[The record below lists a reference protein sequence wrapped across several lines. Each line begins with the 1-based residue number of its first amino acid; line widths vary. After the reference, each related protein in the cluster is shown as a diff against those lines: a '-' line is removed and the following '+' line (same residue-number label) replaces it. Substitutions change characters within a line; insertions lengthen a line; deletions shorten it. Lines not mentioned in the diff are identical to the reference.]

1 MLALVLFLQLAKGCK
16 IIHRLSN
23 IFYRLKFLQKD
34 VDSMFKNK
42 NFSILLFGRLI
53 TNFGDSIYS
62 IATLTL
68 IYTLTKSTFYSGIT
82 LFLISFTA
90 ILQIFVSP
98 IISKFNVKR
107 FLIISQLFQAI
118 ILLAITYL
126 IYINKLQITT
136 LIIFIVCISFINQIV
151 YPVQLALLPKIV
163 KQEDLVKANSLFS
176 IAYQGSDALFNSIG
190 GFIITVFGTIY
201 AFIINSITFFIN
213 SFIFIFLSNNLSKNS
228 NTIQEN
234 YFSKLSSG
242 IKIWNTPLLKPL
254 LIGIIIINFSTSS
267 LLTLLP
273 EYSETSYFYG
283 ILLSASGLGILIG
296 AFLSNSQTLKNIR
309 LSALY
314 TTFTLGIALSW
325 GALSIVNNNS
335 ITNKIVNFL
344 LFLFGWILIGILN
357 TYSQTMIQC
366 IISKDKLDVAMSTM
380 IGLSI
385 ALSPLGALLAGV
397 LSIKYSIKTIIII
410 TSLLIF
416 SIFLFWLFNKNIRNL
431 PSFSKLLEIRN

>member
-1 MLALVLFLQLAKGCK
+1 
-16 IIHRLSN
+16 
-23 IFYRLKFLQKD
+23 
-34 VDSMFKNK
+34 MFKNK

-90 ILQIFVSP
+90 ILQIFISP
-98 IISKFNVKR
+98 LISKFNVKR

-126 IYINKLQITT
+126 IYVNKLQITM

-163 KQEDLVKANSLFS
+163 KQEDLIKANSLFS
-176 IAYQGSDALFNSIG
+176 IAYQGSDAFFNSIG

-213 SFIFIFLSNNLSKNS
+213 SAIFIFLSNDLSKNTNS
-228 NTIQEN
+228 IQEN
-234 YFSKLSSG
+234 YFTKLSSG

-296 AFLSNSQTLKNIR
+296 AFLSNSQILKNIR
-309 LSALY
+309 LSTLY

-325 GALSIVNNNS
+325 GALSIVNNNF

-385 ALSPLGALLAGV
+385 AFSPLGALLAGV

-431 PSFSKLLEIRN
+431 PSFSKLLEIRD

>member
-1 MLALVLFLQLAKGCK
+1 
-16 IIHRLSN
+16 
-23 IFYRLKFLQKD
+23 
-34 VDSMFKNK
+34 MFKNK

-68 IYTLTKSTFYSGIT
+68 IYSLTKSTFYSGIT

-90 ILQIFVSP
+90 ILQIFISP
-98 IISKFNVKR
+98 IISTFNVKY
-107 FLIISQLFQAI
+107 FLIISQLLQAI
-118 ILLAITYL
+118 ILLVITYL
-126 IYINKLQITT
+126 IFINKLHITT

-151 YPVQLALLPKIV
+151 YPIQLGLLPKIV
-163 KQEDLVKANSLFS
+163 KQQELVKANSLFS
-176 IAYQGSDALFNSIG
+176 IAYQGSDSLFNSIG
-190 GFIITVFGTIY
+190 GFIITIFGTIY
-201 AFIINSITFFIN
+201 AFIINSLTFFIN
-213 SFIFIFLSNNLSKNS
+213 SILFIFLSSDLSKNTNS
-228 NTIQEN
+228 VQEN

-242 IKIWNTPLLKPL
+242 IKIWNKPLLKPL

-267 LLTLLP
+267 LLTVLP

-296 AFLSNSQTLKNIR
+296 AFLSNTQILKNIR
-309 LSALY
+309 LSILY

-325 GALSIVNNNS
+325 GTLSILNNNS
-335 ITNKIVNFL
+335 ITNRIINFS

-385 ALSPLGALLAGV
+385 AFSPLGALIAGI
-397 LSIKYSIKTIIII
+397 LSIKYNTKTIIII

-416 SIFLFWLFNKNIRNL
+416 CIFLFWLFNNNIRKL
-431 PSFSKLLEIRN
+431 PSFSNLTKEDNNL

>member
-1 MLALVLFLQLAKGCK
+1 
-16 IIHRLSN
+16 
-23 IFYRLKFLQKD
+23 
-34 VDSMFKNK
+34 MFKNK

-82 LFLISFTA
+82 LFLVSFTA
-90 ILQIFVSP
+90 ILQIFISP
-98 IISKFNVKR
+98 LISKFNVKR
-107 FLIISQLFQAI
+107 FLIVSQLFQAI
-118 ILLAITYL
+118 ILLVITYL
-126 IYINKLQITT
+126 IYVNKLQITT

-151 YPVQLALLPKIV
+151 YPIQLALLPKIV

-213 SFIFIFLSNNLSKNS
+213 SAIFIFLSNDLSKDANS
-228 NTIQEN
+228 IQEN
-234 YFSKLSSG
+234 YFTKLSSG

-296 AFLSNSQTLKNIR
+296 ASLSNSQILKNIR
-309 LSALY
+309 LSVLY
-314 TTFTLGIALSW
+314 TTFTLGIGLSW
-325 GALSIVNNNS
+325 GALSILNNNS
-335 ITNKIVNFL
+335 ITNKIINFS

-366 IISKDKLDVAMSTM
+366 IISKDKLDVAISTM

-385 ALSPLGALLAGV
+385 AFSPLGALLAGV

-416 SIFLFWLFNKNIRNL
+416 SIFLFWLFNKNIKNL
-431 PSFSKLLEIRN
+431 PSFSKLLEIRD

>member
-1 MLALVLFLQLAKGCK
+1 
-16 IIHRLSN
+16 
-23 IFYRLKFLQKD
+23 
-34 VDSMFKNK
+34 MFKNK

-68 IYTLTKSTFYSGIT
+68 IYSLTKSTFYSGIT

-90 ILQIFVSP
+90 ILQIFISP
-98 IISKFNVKR
+98 IISKFNVKY
-107 FLIISQLFQAI
+107 FLIISQLLQAI
-118 ILLAITYL
+118 ILLVITYL
-126 IYINKLQITT
+126 IFIDKLHITT

-151 YPVQLALLPKIV
+151 YPIQLGLLPKIV
-163 KQEDLVKANSLFS
+163 KQQDLVKANSLFS

-213 SFIFIFLSNNLSKNS
+213 SFIFIFLSNNLSKNT

-296 AFLSNSQTLKNIR
+296 AFLSNSQILKNIR
-309 LSALY
+309 LSVLY

-357 TYSQTMIQC
+357 TYSQKMIQC

-385 ALSPLGALLAGV
+385 AFSPLGALLAGV

-431 PSFSKLLEIRN
+431 PSFSKLLEIRD

>member
-1 MLALVLFLQLAKGCK
+1 
-16 IIHRLSN
+16 
-23 IFYRLKFLQKD
+23 
-34 VDSMFKNK
+34 MFKNK

-98 IISKFNVKR
+98 LISKFNVKR

-213 SFIFIFLSNNLSKNS
+213 SFIFIFLSNNLSKNT

-296 AFLSNSQTLKNIR
+296 AFLSNSQILKNIR
-309 LSALY
+309 LSTLY

-335 ITNKIVNFL
+335 ITNKIINFL

-385 ALSPLGALLAGV
+385 AFSPLGALLAGV

-431 PSFSKLLEIRN
+431 PSFSKLLEIRD

>member
-1 MLALVLFLQLAKGCK
+1 
-16 IIHRLSN
+16 
-23 IFYRLKFLQKD
+23 
-34 VDSMFKNK
+34 MFKNK

-98 IISKFNVKR
+98 LISKFNVKR

-136 LIIFIVCISFINQIV
+136 LIIFIVCLSFINQIV

-213 SFIFIFLSNNLSKNS
+213 TFIFIFLSNNLSKNT

-296 AFLSNSQTLKNIR
+296 AFLSNSQILKNIR
-309 LSALY
+309 LSVLY
-314 TTFTLGIALSW
+314 TTFTLGIGLSW

-335 ITNKIVNFL
+335 IPNKIINFS

-385 ALSPLGALLAGV
+385 AFSPLGALLAGV

-431 PSFSKLLEIRN
+431 PSFSKLLEIRD

>member
-1 MLALVLFLQLAKGCK
+1 MFFIVK
-16 IIHRLSN
+16 IFI
-23 IFYRLKFLQKD
+23 KD

-68 IYTLTKSTFYSGIT
+68 IYILTKSTFYSGIT
-82 LFLISFTA
+82 LFLISFTT

-98 IISKFNVKR
+98 LISKFNVKR

-118 ILLAITYL
+118 ILLVITYL
-126 IYINKLQITT
+126 IYVNKLQITT

-213 SFIFIFLSNNLSKNS
+213 SFIFIFLSNNLSKNENT

-309 LSALY
+309 LSTLY
-314 TTFTLGIALSW
+314 TIFTLGIALSW
-325 GALSIVNNNS
+325 SALSILNNNS
-335 ITNKIVNFL
+335 ITNKIINFL

-410 TSLLIF
+410 TSLLIL
-416 SIFLFWLFNKNIRNL
+416 SIFLFWLFNKNIRSL
-431 PSFSKLLEIRN
+431 PSFSKLLE

>member
-1 MLALVLFLQLAKGCK
+1 
-16 IIHRLSN
+16 
-23 IFYRLKFLQKD
+23 
-34 VDSMFKNK
+34 MFKNK

-53 TNFGDSIYS
+53 TNFGDSVYS

-90 ILQIFVSP
+90 ILQILISP
-98 IISKFNVKR
+98 IISKFDVKR
-107 FLIISQLFQAI
+107 FLIISQLLQAI
-118 ILLAITYL
+118 ILLVITYL
-126 IYINKLQITT
+126 ICVNKLQITT

-151 YPVQLALLPKIV
+151 YPIQLALLPKIV

-190 GFIITVFGTIY
+190 GFIITIFGTIY
-201 AFIINSITFFIN
+201 AFITNSITFFIN
-213 SFIFIFLSNNLSKNS
+213 SFIFIFLSNNLSKNT

-242 IKIWNTPLLKPL
+242 MKIWNTPLLKPL

-296 AFLSNSQTLKNIR
+296 AFLSNSKILKNIS
-309 LSALY
+309 LGVLY

-335 ITNKIVNFL
+335 ITNKIVNFS

-366 IISKDKLDVAMSTM
+366 VISKDKLDVAMSTM

-385 ALSPLGALLAGV
+385 AFSPLGALLAGV
-397 LSIKYSIKTIIII
+397 LSMKYSIKTIIII

-431 PSFSKLLEIRN
+431 PSFSKLLEIRD

>member
-1 MLALVLFLQLAKGCK
+1 M
-16 IIHRLSN
+16 
-23 IFYRLKFLQKD
+23 
-34 VDSMFKNK
+34 
-42 NFSILLFGRLI
+42 
-53 TNFGDSIYS
+53 
-62 IATLTL
+62 
-68 IYTLTKSTFYSGIT
+68 
-82 LFLISFTA
+82 
-90 ILQIFVSP
+90 
-98 IISKFNVKR
+98 KR

-126 IYINKLQITT
+126 IYVNKLQITM

-163 KQEDLVKANSLFS
+163 KQEDLIKANSLFS
-176 IAYQGSDALFNSIG
+176 IAYQGSDAFFNSIG

-213 SFIFIFLSNNLSKNS
+213 SAIFIFLSNDLSKNTNS
-228 NTIQEN
+228 IQEN
-234 YFSKLSSG
+234 YFTKLSSG

-283 ILLSASGLGILIG
+283 ILLSVSGLGILIG
-296 AFLSNSQTLKNIR
+296 AFLSNSQILKNIR
-309 LSALY
+309 LSVLY

-335 ITNKIVNFL
+335 ITNKIYNFL

-385 ALSPLGALLAGV
+385 AFSPLGALLAGV

-431 PSFSKLLEIRN
+431 PSFSKLLEIRD

>member
-1 MLALVLFLQLAKGCK
+1 
-16 IIHRLSN
+16 
-23 IFYRLKFLQKD
+23 
-34 VDSMFKNK
+34 MFKNK

-62 IATLTL
+62 IAILSL

-82 LFLISFTA
+82 LFLISFTS
-90 ILQIFVSP
+90 ILQIFISP
-98 IISKFNVKR
+98 IISKFDVKK
-107 FLIISQLFQAI
+107 FLIISQLLQAI
-118 ILLAITYL
+118 ILLVITYL
-126 IYINKLQITT
+126 IFIDKLHITI

-151 YPVQLALLPKIV
+151 YPIQLSLLPKIV
-163 KQEDLVKANSLFS
+163 KQQELVKANSLFS

-190 GFIITVFGTIY
+190 GFIITVFGTIF
-201 AFIINSITFFIN
+201 AFIINSLTFFIN
-213 SFIFIFLSNNLSKNS
+213 SVLFIFLSSDLSKNEK
-228 NTIQEN
+228 NITTQEN
-234 YFSKLSSG
+234 YLSKLSNG

-267 LLTLLP
+267 LLTVLP

-296 AFLSNSQTLKNIR
+296 AFLSNKKILKNIR
-309 LSALY
+309 LGTLY
-314 TTFTLGIALSW
+314 ITFAFGIAVSW
-325 GALSIVNNNS
+325 GLLSILNNNS
-335 ITNKIVNFL
+335 ITNKIINFS

-366 IISKDKLDVAMSTM
+366 IVNKDKLDVAMSTM

-385 ALSPLGALLAGV
+385 AFTPLGALIAGI
-397 LSIKYSIKTIIII
+397 LSIKYNTKTIIII

-416 SIFLFWLFNKNIRNL
+416 CVFLFWLFNNNIRKL
-431 PSFSKLLEIRN
+431 PSFSNLTKEDNNL

>member
-1 MLALVLFLQLAKGCK
+1 
-16 IIHRLSN
+16 
-23 IFYRLKFLQKD
+23 
-34 VDSMFKNK
+34 MFKNK

-53 TNFGDSIYS
+53 TNLGDSIYS

-98 IISKFNVKR
+98 LISKFNVKR

-118 ILLAITYL
+118 ILLVITYL
-126 IYINKLQITT
+126 IYVNKLQITT

-201 AFIINSITFFIN
+201 AFITNSITFFIN
-213 SFIFIFLSNNLSKNS
+213 SFIFIFLSNDLSKNT

-242 IKIWNTPLLKPL
+242 MKIWNTPLLKPL

-283 ILLSASGLGILIG
+283 ILLSVSGLGILIG
-296 AFLSNSQTLKNIR
+296 AFLSNSQILKNIR
-309 LSALY
+309 LGVLY

-385 ALSPLGALLAGV
+385 AFSPLGALFAGV
-397 LSIKYSIKTIIII
+397 LSTKYSIKTIIII

-416 SIFLFWLFNKNIRNL
+416 SIFLFWLFNNNIRKL
-431 PSFSKLLEIRN
+431 PSFSKLLEKRD

>member
-1 MLALVLFLQLAKGCK
+1 
-16 IIHRLSN
+16 
-23 IFYRLKFLQKD
+23 
-34 VDSMFKNK
+34 MFKNK

-68 IYTLTKSTFYSGIT
+68 IYSLTKSTFYSGIT

-90 ILQIFVSP
+90 ILQIFISP
-98 IISKFNVKR
+98 IISKFDVKK
-107 FLIISQLFQAI
+107 FLIISQLIQAI
-118 ILLAITYL
+118 ILLVITYL
-126 IYINKLQITT
+126 IFIDKLHITT

-151 YPVQLALLPKIV
+151 YPIQLGLLPKIV
-163 KQEDLVKANSLFS
+163 KQQELVKANSLFS

-190 GFIITVFGTIY
+190 GFIIAIFGIIY
-201 AFIINSITFFIN
+201 AFIINSLTFFIN
-213 SFIFIFLSNNLSKNS
+213 SVLFIFLSSDLSKNEK
-228 NTIQEN
+228 TITTQEN
-234 YFSKLSSG
+234 YLSKLSNG

-267 LLTLLP
+267 LLTILP

-296 AFLSNSQTLKNIR
+296 AFLSNKKILKNIR
-309 LSALY
+309 LGTLY
-314 TTFTLGIALSW
+314 ITFSFGIAVSW
-325 GALSIVNNNS
+325 GLLSILNNNS
-335 ITNKIVNFL
+335 ITNKIINFS

-366 IISKDKLDVAMSTM
+366 IVNKDKLDVAMSTM

-385 ALSPLGALLAGV
+385 AFSPLGALMAGI
-397 LSIKYSIKTIIII
+397 LSIKYNTKIIIII
-410 TSLLIF
+410 TSLLIL
-416 SIFLFWLFNKNIRNL
+416 SIFLFWLFNNNIRKL
-431 PSFSKLLEIRN
+431 PSFSNLTEKDNIL

>member
-1 MLALVLFLQLAKGCK
+1 
-16 IIHRLSN
+16 
-23 IFYRLKFLQKD
+23 
-34 VDSMFKNK
+34 MFKNK

-98 IISKFNVKR
+98 LISKFNVKR

-126 IYINKLQITT
+126 IYVNKLQITT

-190 GFIITVFGTIY
+190 GFIITVFGTIF
-201 AFIINSITFFIN
+201 AFIINSFTFFVN
-213 SFIFIFLSNNLSKNS
+213 SILFIFLSDDISKNEKTTNS
-228 NTIQEN
+228 TQEN
-234 YFSKLSSG
+234 YLSKLSSG
-242 IKIWNTPLLKPL
+242 IKIWNKPLLKPL

-267 LLTLLP
+267 LLTVLP

-296 AFLSNSQTLKNIR
+296 AFLSNTQILKNIR
-309 LSALY
+309 LSILY

-325 GALSIVNNNS
+325 GTLSILNNNS
-335 ITNKIVNFL
+335 IINKIINFS
-344 LFLFGWILIGILN
+344 LFLFGWVLIGILN

-366 IISKDKLDVAMSTM
+366 VISKDELDVAMSTM

-385 ALSPLGALLAGV
+385 AFSPLGALIAGI
-397 LSIKYSIKTIIII
+397 LSIKYNTKTITII

-416 SIFLFWLFNKNIRNL
+416 CVFLFWLFNNNIRKL
-431 PSFSKLLEIRN
+431 PSFSNLTKEDNNL

>member
-1 MLALVLFLQLAKGCK
+1 
-16 IIHRLSN
+16 
-23 IFYRLKFLQKD
+23 
-34 VDSMFKNK
+34 MFKNK

-98 IISKFNVKR
+98 LISKFNVKR

-118 ILLAITYL
+118 ILLVITYL
-126 IYINKLQITT
+126 IYVNKLQITT

-213 SFIFIFLSNNLSKNS
+213 SAIFIFLSNDLSKNTNS
-228 NTIQEN
+228 IQEN

-296 AFLSNSQTLKNIR
+296 AFLSNSKILKNIK
-309 LSALY
+309 LSVLY
-314 TTFTLGIALSW
+314 TTSTLGIGLSW
-325 GALSIVNNNS
+325 GALSILNNNS
-335 ITNKIVNFL
+335 ITNKIINFS

-366 IISKDKLDVAMSTM
+366 IISKDKLDVIMSTM

-385 ALSPLGALLAGV
+385 AFSPLGALLVGI

-431 PSFSKLLEIRN
+431 PSFSKLLEIRD

>member
-1 MLALVLFLQLAKGCK
+1 
-16 IIHRLSN
+16 
-23 IFYRLKFLQKD
+23 
-34 VDSMFKNK
+34 MFKNK

-68 IYTLTKSTFYSGIT
+68 IYILTKSTFYSGIT
-82 LFLISFTA
+82 LFLISFTT

-98 IISKFNVKR
+98 LISKFNVKR

-118 ILLAITYL
+118 ILLVITYL
-126 IYINKLQITT
+126 IYVNKLQITT
-136 LIIFIVCISFINQIV
+136 LIVFIVCISFINQIV
-151 YPVQLALLPKIV
+151 YPVQLSLLPKIV

-213 SFIFIFLSNNLSKNS
+213 TFIFIFLSNNLSKNT

-296 AFLSNSQTLKNIR
+296 AFLSNSQILKNIR
-309 LSALY
+309 LSTLY

-385 ALSPLGALLAGV
+385 AFSPLGALLAGV

-431 PSFSKLLEIRN
+431 PSFSKLLE

>member
-1 MLALVLFLQLAKGCK
+1 
-16 IIHRLSN
+16 
-23 IFYRLKFLQKD
+23 
-34 VDSMFKNK
+34 MFKNK

-62 IATLTL
+62 IAILSL

-82 LFLISFTA
+82 LFLISFTS
-90 ILQIFVSP
+90 ILQIFISP
-98 IISKFNVKR
+98 IISKFDVKK
-107 FLIISQLFQAI
+107 FLIISQLIQAI
-118 ILLAITYL
+118 ILLVITYL
-126 IYINKLQITT
+126 IFINKLHITT

-151 YPVQLALLPKIV
+151 YPIQLGLLPKIV
-163 KQEDLVKANSLFS
+163 KQQELVKANSLFS

-190 GFIITVFGTIY
+190 GFIITVFGTIF
-201 AFIINSITFFIN
+201 AFIINSLTFFIN
-213 SFIFIFLSNNLSKNS
+213 SVLFIFLSSDLSKNEK
-228 NTIQEN
+228 TITTQEN
-234 YFSKLSSG
+234 YLSKLSNG

-267 LLTLLP
+267 LLTVLP

-296 AFLSNSQTLKNIR
+296 AFLSNKKILKNIR
-309 LSALY
+309 LGTLY
-314 TTFTLGIALSW
+314 ITFAFGIAVSW
-325 GALSIVNNNS
+325 GLLSILNNNS
-335 ITNKIVNFL
+335 ITNKIINFS

-366 IISKDKLDVAMSTM
+366 IVNKDKLDVAMSTM

-385 ALSPLGALLAGV
+385 AFSPLGALIAGI
-397 LSIKYSIKTIIII
+397 LSIKYNTKTIIII

-416 SIFLFWLFNKNIRNL
+416 CVFLFWLFNNNIRKL
-431 PSFSKLLEIRN
+431 PSFSNLTKEDNNL

>member
-1 MLALVLFLQLAKGCK
+1 
-16 IIHRLSN
+16 
-23 IFYRLKFLQKD
+23 
-34 VDSMFKNK
+34 MFKNK

-90 ILQIFVSP
+90 ILQIFISP
-98 IISKFNVKR
+98 LISKFNVKR

-118 ILLAITYL
+118 ILLVITYL
-126 IYINKLQITT
+126 IYVNKLQITT

-190 GFIITVFGTIY
+190 GFTITVFGTIY

-213 SFIFIFLSNNLSKNS
+213 STIFIFLSNDLSKNT
-228 NTIQEN
+228 NTVQEN
-234 YFSKLSSG
+234 YFTKLSSG

-296 AFLSNSQTLKNIR
+296 AFLSNSQILKNIR
-309 LSALY
+309 LSVLY
-314 TTFTLGIALSW
+314 TTFTLGIGLSW
-325 GALSIVNNNS
+325 GALSILNNNS
-335 ITNKIVNFL
+335 ITNKIINFS

-385 ALSPLGALLAGV
+385 AFSPLGALLAGV

-416 SIFLFWLFNKNIRNL
+416 SIFLFWLFNKNIKNL
-431 PSFSKLLEIRN
+431 PSFSKLLEIRD

>member
-1 MLALVLFLQLAKGCK
+1 
-16 IIHRLSN
+16 
-23 IFYRLKFLQKD
+23 
-34 VDSMFKNK
+34 MFKNK

-98 IISKFNVKR
+98 LISKFNVKR

-151 YPVQLALLPKIV
+151 YPVQLTLLPKIV

-213 SFIFIFLSNNLSKNS
+213 TFIFIFLSNNLSKNT

-296 AFLSNSQTLKNIR
+296 AFLSNSQILKNIR
-309 LSALY
+309 LSTLY

-385 ALSPLGALLAGV
+385 AFSPLGALLAGV

-431 PSFSKLLEIRN
+431 PSFSKLLEIRD

>member
-1 MLALVLFLQLAKGCK
+1 
-16 IIHRLSN
+16 
-23 IFYRLKFLQKD
+23 
-34 VDSMFKNK
+34 MFKNK

-68 IYTLTKSTFYSGIT
+68 IYSLTKSTFYSGIT

-90 ILQIFVSP
+90 ILQIFISP
-98 IISKFNVKR
+98 IISKFNVKY
-107 FLIISQLFQAI
+107 FLIISQLLQAI
-118 ILLAITYL
+118 ILLVITYL
-126 IYINKLQITT
+126 IFIDKLHITT

-151 YPVQLALLPKIV
+151 YPIQLALLPKIV

-176 IAYQGSDALFNSIG
+176 IAYQGSDALFNSVG
-190 GFIITVFGTIY
+190 GFIISFFGTIY
-201 AFIINSITFFIN
+201 AFIINTITFFIN
-213 SFIFIFLSNNLSKNS
+213 SALFTFLSDDLSKNEKT
-228 NTIQEN
+228 NTTQDN

-242 IKIWNTPLLKPL
+242 IKIWNKLLLKPL

-267 LLTLLP
+267 LLTVLP

-296 AFLSNSQTLKNIR
+296 AFLSNSLILKNIR
-309 LSALY
+309 LGVLY

-325 GALSIVNNNS
+325 GTLSVLNNNS
-335 ITNKIVNFL
+335 ITNKIINFS

-366 IISKDKLDVAMSTM
+366 IVNKDKLDVAMSTM

-385 ALSPLGALLAGV
+385 AFSPFGALMAGI
-397 LSIKYSIKTIIII
+397 LSIKCNMKTIIII

-416 SIFLFWLFNKNIRNL
+416 CVFLFWLFNNNIRKL
-431 PSFSKLLEIRN
+431 PSFSNLTKEDNNL

>member
-1 MLALVLFLQLAKGCK
+1 
-16 IIHRLSN
+16 
-23 IFYRLKFLQKD
+23 
-34 VDSMFKNK
+34 MFKNK

-98 IISKFNVKR
+98 LISKFNVKR

-118 ILLAITYL
+118 ILLVITYL
-126 IYINKLQITT
+126 IYVNKLQITT

-213 SFIFIFLSNNLSKNS
+213 SFIFIFLSNNLSKNT
-228 NTIQEN
+228 NTVEEN

-283 ILLSASGLGILIG
+283 ILLSVSGLGILIG
-296 AFLSNSQTLKNIR
+296 AFLSNSQILKNIR
-309 LSALY
+309 LGVLY

-385 ALSPLGALLAGV
+385 AFSPLGALLAGV

-431 PSFSKLLEIRN
+431 PNFSKLLEIRD

>member
-1 MLALVLFLQLAKGCK
+1 
-16 IIHRLSN
+16 
-23 IFYRLKFLQKD
+23 
-34 VDSMFKNK
+34 MFKNK
-42 NFSILLFGRLI
+42 NFSLLLFGRLI

-90 ILQIFVSP
+90 ILQIFISP
-98 IISKFNVKR
+98 IINKFNVKR
-107 FLIISQLFQAI
+107 FLIISQLLQAI
-118 ILLAITYL
+118 ILLVITYL
-126 IYINKLQITT
+126 IYVDKLQITT

-151 YPVQLALLPKIV
+151 YPIQLALLPKIV
-163 KQEDLVKANSLFS
+163 KQEDLIKANSLFS
-176 IAYQGSDALFNSIG
+176 IAYQGSDAFFNSIG

-213 SFIFIFLSNNLSKNS
+213 SAIFIFLSNDLSKNTNS
-228 NTIQEN
+228 IQEN
-234 YFSKLSSG
+234 YFTKLSSG

-296 AFLSNSQTLKNIR
+296 AFLSNKKILKNIR
-309 LSALY
+309 LGTLY
-314 TTFTLGIALSW
+314 ITFAFGIAVSW
-325 GALSIVNNNS
+325 GLLSILNNNS
-335 ITNKIVNFL
+335 ITNKIINFS

-380 IGLSI
+380 IGFSI
-385 ALSPLGALLAGV
+385 AFSPLGALLAGV

>member
-1 MLALVLFLQLAKGCK
+1 
-16 IIHRLSN
+16 
-23 IFYRLKFLQKD
+23 
-34 VDSMFKNK
+34 MFKNK

-90 ILQIFVSP
+90 ILQIFISP
-98 IISKFNVKR
+98 VISKFNVKY
-107 FLIISQLFQAI
+107 FLITSQLLQAI
-118 ILLAITYL
+118 ILLVITYL
-126 IYINKLQITT
+126 IFINKLHIST
-136 LIIFIVCISFINQIV
+136 LIIFIVCISFINQVV
-151 YPVQLALLPKIV
+151 YPIQLALLPKIV

-213 SFIFIFLSNNLSKNS
+213 SFIFIFLSDDLSKNT
-228 NTIQEN
+228 NTLQEN

-296 AFLSNSQTLKNIR
+296 AFLSNSQILKNIR
-309 LSALY
+309 LSVLY

-335 ITNKIVNFL
+335 ITNKIYNFL

-385 ALSPLGALLAGV
+385 AFSPLGALLAGV

-431 PSFSKLLEIRN
+431 PSFSKLLEIRD

>member
-1 MLALVLFLQLAKGCK
+1 
-16 IIHRLSN
+16 
-23 IFYRLKFLQKD
+23 
-34 VDSMFKNK
+34 MFKNK
-42 NFSILLFGRLI
+42 NFLALLFGRLI

-90 ILQIFVSP
+90 ILQIFISP
-98 IISKFNVKR
+98 LISKFNVKR
-107 FLIISQLFQAI
+107 FLIISQSFQAI

-126 IYINKLQITT
+126 IYVNKLQITM

-213 SFIFIFLSNNLSKNS
+213 SAIFIFLSNDLSKNTNS
-228 NTIQEN
+228 IQEN
-234 YFSKLSSG
+234 YFTKLSSG

-296 AFLSNSQTLKNIR
+296 AFLSNSQILKNIR
-309 LSALY
+309 LSVLY
-314 TTFTLGIALSW
+314 TTFTLGICLSW
-325 GALSIVNNNS
+325 GALSILNNNS
-335 ITNKIVNFL
+335 ITNKIINFS

-385 ALSPLGALLAGV
+385 AFSPLGALLAGV

-416 SIFLFWLFNKNIRNL
+416 SIFIFWLFNKNIRNL
-431 PSFSKLLEIRN
+431 PSFSKLLEIRD

>member
-1 MLALVLFLQLAKGCK
+1 
-16 IIHRLSN
+16 
-23 IFYRLKFLQKD
+23 
-34 VDSMFKNK
+34 MFKNK

-98 IISKFNVKR
+98 LISKFNIKR

-118 ILLAITYL
+118 ILLVITYL
-126 IYINKLQITT
+126 IYVNKLQITT

-201 AFIINSITFFIN
+201 AFIINSITFFVN
-213 SFIFIFLSNNLSKNS
+213 SFIFIFLSNNLSKNT
-228 NTIQEN
+228 NTIEEN

-296 AFLSNSQTLKNIR
+296 AFLSNSQILKNIR
-309 LSALY
+309 LSVLY
-314 TTFTLGIALSW
+314 TTFTLGIGLSW
-325 GALSIVNNNS
+325 GALSILNNNS
-335 ITNKIVNFL
+335 ITNKIINFS

-385 ALSPLGALLAGV
+385 AFSPLGALLAGV

-416 SIFLFWLFNKNIRNL
+416 SIFLFWLFNNNIRKL
-431 PSFSKLLEIRN
+431 PSFSKLLEKRD

>member
-1 MLALVLFLQLAKGCK
+1 
-16 IIHRLSN
+16 
-23 IFYRLKFLQKD
+23 
-34 VDSMFKNK
+34 MFKNK

-98 IISKFNVKR
+98 LISKFNVKR

-118 ILLAITYL
+118 ILLTITYL
-126 IYINKLQITT
+126 IYVNKLQITT

-190 GFIITVFGTIY
+190 GFIITVFGAIY

-213 SFIFIFLSNNLSKNS
+213 STIFIFLSNDLSKNTNS
-228 NTIQEN
+228 VQEN

-296 AFLSNSQTLKNIR
+296 AFLSNSQILKNIK
-309 LSALY
+309 LSVLY
-314 TTFTLGIALSW
+314 TIFTLGIALSW
-325 GALSIVNNNS
+325 GALNIVNNNS
-335 ITNKIVNFL
+335 ITNKIINFS

-385 ALSPLGALLAGV
+385 AFSPLGALLAGI

-416 SIFLFWLFNKNIRNL
+416 SIFLFWLFNKNIKNL
-431 PSFSKLLEIRN
+431 PSFSKLLEQETFHTKNSQ

>member
-1 MLALVLFLQLAKGCK
+1 
-16 IIHRLSN
+16 
-23 IFYRLKFLQKD
+23 
-34 VDSMFKNK
+34 MFKNK

-68 IYTLTKSTFYSGIT
+68 IYSLTKSTFYSGIT

-90 ILQIFVSP
+90 ILQIFISP
-98 IISKFNVKR
+98 IISKFDVKK
-107 FLIISQLFQAI
+107 FLIISQLIQAI
-118 ILLAITYL
+118 ILLVITYL
-126 IYINKLQITT
+126 IFINKLHITT

-151 YPVQLALLPKIV
+151 YPIQLGLLPKIV
-163 KQEDLVKANSLFS
+163 KQQELVKANSLFS

-190 GFIITVFGTIY
+190 GFIITVFGTIF
-201 AFIINSITFFIN
+201 AFIINSLTFFIN
-213 SFIFIFLSNNLSKNS
+213 SVLFIFLSSDLSKNEK
-228 NTIQEN
+228 TITTQEN
-234 YFSKLSSG
+234 YLSKLSNG
-242 IKIWNTPLLKPL
+242 IKIWNAPLLKPL

-267 LLTLLP
+267 LLTVLP

-296 AFLSNSQTLKNIR
+296 AFLSNKKILKNIR
-309 LSALY
+309 LGTLY
-314 TTFTLGIALSW
+314 ITFAFGIAVSW
-325 GALSIVNNNS
+325 GALSILNNNS
-335 ITNKIVNFL
+335 ITNKIINFS

-366 IISKDKLDVAMSTM
+366 IVNKDKLDVAMSTM

-385 ALSPLGALLAGV
+385 AFSPLGALIAGI
-397 LSIKYSIKTIIII
+397 LSIKYNTKTIIII

-416 SIFLFWLFNKNIRNL
+416 CVFLFWLFNNNIRKL
-431 PSFSKLLEIRN
+431 PSFSNLTKEDNNL

>member
-1 MLALVLFLQLAKGCK
+1 
-16 IIHRLSN
+16 
-23 IFYRLKFLQKD
+23 
-34 VDSMFKNK
+34 MFKNK

-98 IISKFNVKR
+98 LISKFNVKR

-213 SFIFIFLSNNLSKNS
+213 TFIFIFLSNNLSKNT

-296 AFLSNSQTLKNIR
+296 AFLSNKKILKNIR
-309 LSALY
+309 LGTLY
-314 TTFTLGIALSW
+314 ITFAFGIAVSW
-325 GALSIVNNNS
+325 GLLSILNNNS
-335 ITNKIVNFL
+335 ITNKIINFS

-385 ALSPLGALLAGV
+385 AFSPLGALLAGV

-431 PSFSKLLEIRN
+431 PSFSKLLEIRD

>member
-1 MLALVLFLQLAKGCK
+1 
-16 IIHRLSN
+16 
-23 IFYRLKFLQKD
+23 
-34 VDSMFKNK
+34 MFKNK
-42 NFSILLFGRLI
+42 NFSLLLFGRLI

-98 IISKFNVKR
+98 LISKYNVKR

-213 SFIFIFLSNNLSKNS
+213 SFIFIFLSNDLSKNT

-234 YFSKLSSG
+234 YFTKLSSG

-296 AFLSNSQTLKNIR
+296 AFLSNIQILKNIR
-309 LSALY
+309 LSVLY
-314 TTFTLGIALSW
+314 TTFTLGIGLSW

-335 ITNKIVNFL
+335 ITNKIINFS

-385 ALSPLGALLAGV
+385 AFSPLGALLAGV

-431 PSFSKLLEIRN
+431 PSFSKLLEIRD

>member
-1 MLALVLFLQLAKGCK
+1 MFFIVK
-16 IIHRLSN
+16 IFI
-23 IFYRLKFLQKD
+23 KD

-68 IYTLTKSTFYSGIT
+68 IYILTKSTFYSGIT
-82 LFLISFTA
+82 LFLISFTT

-98 IISKFNVKR
+98 LISKFNVKR

-118 ILLAITYL
+118 ILLVITYL
-126 IYINKLQITT
+126 IYVNKLQITT

-213 SFIFIFLSNNLSKNS
+213 SFIFIFLSNDLSKNT

-234 YFSKLSSG
+234 YFTKLSSG

-296 AFLSNSQTLKNIR
+296 AFLSNSQILKNIR
-309 LSALY
+309 LSVLY

-335 ITNKIVNFL
+335 ITNKIYNFL

-385 ALSPLGALLAGV
+385 AFSPLGALLAGV

-431 PSFSKLLEIRN
+431 PSFSKLLEIRD

>member
-1 MLALVLFLQLAKGCK
+1 
-16 IIHRLSN
+16 
-23 IFYRLKFLQKD
+23 
-34 VDSMFKNK
+34 MFKNK

-98 IISKFNVKR
+98 LISKFNVKR

-118 ILLAITYL
+118 ILLVITYL
-126 IYINKLQITT
+126 IYVNKLQITT

-213 SFIFIFLSNNLSKNS
+213 SFIFIFLSNNLSKNT

-242 IKIWNTPLLKPL
+242 MKIWNTPLLKPL

-296 AFLSNSQTLKNIR
+296 AFLSNSQILKNIR
-309 LSALY
+309 LSVLY
-314 TTFTLGIALSW
+314 TTFTLGIGLSW
-325 GALSIVNNNS
+325 GSLSILNNNS
-335 ITNKIVNFL
+335 ITNKIINFS

-385 ALSPLGALLAGV
+385 AFSPLGALLAGV

-431 PSFSKLLEIRN
+431 PSFSKLLKQEK

>member
-1 MLALVLFLQLAKGCK
+1 
-16 IIHRLSN
+16 
-23 IFYRLKFLQKD
+23 
-34 VDSMFKNK
+34 MFKNK

-98 IISKFNVKR
+98 LIIKFNVKR

-118 ILLAITYL
+118 ILLTITYL

-190 GFIITVFGTIY
+190 GFIITVFGIIY

-213 SFIFIFLSNNLSKNS
+213 SFIFIFLSNNLSKNT
-228 NTIQEN
+228 NTIQAN

-242 IKIWNTPLLKPL
+242 MKIWSTPLLKPL
-254 LIGIIIINFSTSS
+254 LIGITIINFSTSS

-283 ILLSASGLGILIG
+283 ILLSVSGLGILIG
-296 AFLSNSQTLKNIR
+296 AFLSNSQILKNIR
-309 LSALY
+309 LSVLY

-325 GALSIVNNNS
+325 SALSIVNNNS
-335 ITNKIVNFL
+335 IINKIINFS

-431 PSFSKLLEIRN
+431 PSFSKLLEIID